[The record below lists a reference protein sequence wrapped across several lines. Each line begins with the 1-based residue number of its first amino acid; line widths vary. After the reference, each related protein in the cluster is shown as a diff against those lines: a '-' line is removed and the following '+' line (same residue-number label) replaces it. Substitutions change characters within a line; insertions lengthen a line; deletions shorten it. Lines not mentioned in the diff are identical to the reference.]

1 MINYDFPNS
10 TEDYVHRIGR
20 TARADKSGTAYTF
33 FTQGDSKAA
42 GELIDVLMDAH
53 QEVPEK
59 LRSFASSAQSRGGM
73 PKSIISYGTNI
84 QSIMGNT
91 VLSLGSCANEKK

>member
-10 TEDYVHRIGR
+10 AEDYVHRIGR

-42 GELIDVLMDAH
+42 GELIDVLVDAH

-59 LRSFASSAQSRGGM
+59 LRSFASSALARGGM
-73 PKSIISYGTNI
+73 PKPNI
-84 QSIMGNT
+84 FCRRKLET
-91 VLSLGSCANEKK
+91 WFVTRVLH